1 MWNGKHKQK
10 LPWGT
15 DSQSDLLDLR
25 VQEWYHQSPEGQ
37 NKIKTKQTKK
47 EKKNT
52 HTPYLTNVAFI
63 TSDISLWGSENQN
76 CLHKHFWKLIWNL
89 YP

>member
-10 LPWGT
+10 LPSGT
-15 DSQSDLLDLR
+15 DSQSDLLDLH

-47 EKKNT
+47 EKKTHT

-63 TSDISLWGSENQN
+63 TSDISLWGSVTEN
-76 CLHKHFWKLIWNL
+76 HIVSTSTF
-89 YP
+89 